1 MKLFVRNGFSFTWIA
16 KFCIL
21 VPWWMPIRSK
31 CYVLYLNIIWLVYF
45 RWQRSTSV
53 ASVTHKESFWERLRN
68 DSRKAWTETERFEIN
83 EWVMVIRSCLIKAK
97 TGFSVIGKKKQ
108 YKHLYSFVSPHY
120 CWDIVNLNQST
131 PNYYYYPTASIS
143 IVAYPLSLASTSFKQ
158 NTQVFH

>member
-45 RWQRSTSV
+45 RWRWWTSV
-53 ASVTHKESFWERLRN
+53 TSVTHKEPFWERLRN
-68 DSRKAWTETERFEIN
+68 DSWKAWTETEKFEIN
-83 EWVMVIRSCLIKAK
+83 VWVMVIRSCLIESK
-97 TGFSVIGKKKQ
+97 TGFSVIGKKQ
-108 YKHLYSFVSPHY
+108 HKHLYSFVSPHY

-131 PNYYYYPTASIS
+131 PNCYYYPTASIS